1 MDPIQQR
8 FKAQIEQQK
17 KQFDKVKGVLGWGS
31 DPDN

>member
-1 MDPIQQR
+1 MDPIRQR

-17 KQFDKVKGVLGWGS
+17 KQFDKAKGVLGGGS